1 MRCLKLILIF
11 CIVTLLGCEKG
22 PTITEHEQKVLTDVI
37 LTNSNEVT
45 SLDPLDAFHAGHII
59 LVHELFDTLIDPAFG
74 GKPRPRLAK
83 SWDINKDYTEFTFH
97 LRSDAYFPM
106 QIVGE
111 GGPKKVT
118 ARDVK
123 FSFKRL
129 LAPGSHSMGLSHFLV
144 IKGAKAFNAG
154 KLEDI
159 SGIKVKDDHTITF
172 FLERPVPDFINRLS
186 MAYCSIV
193 PKEFV
198 EKIGKK
204 FAKEPLGSGPYYL
217 KKWAPNLEIVLEK
230 NPNAWHIFS
239 SNAPNRIVVKLFK
252 NPMLAFDAFKK
263 GYVDLLELD
272 QTLAEYWQYAKKK
285 YRAADFRTVQV
296 KRPILWFFY
305 FNCAHE
311 PFNRP
316 EIRRLVSCAVNQNK
330 MNEVIPINARP
341 ATRWT
346 PWQAL
351 GYAEPPFTGPHCPEK
366 LDPNLFQQIHHPIKL
381 ICLNSSS
388 SLKRAKLVK
397 NELDKLGIQI
407 NIEALPFSALIQKLV
422 SQDFDIIDIYWG
434 PYYGSLANYYSPFV
448 SFTFPPNGNNFGRC
462 SSPRGDA
469 IYQQALSTIDEAERL
484 NLFYQFEQELN
495 AVPPGIRSFY
505 ANGYVLVGKR
515 IKDITLSPFGYR
527 EYEKILLNST
537 KK

>member
-1 MRCLKLILIF
+1 M
-11 CIVTLLGCEKG
+11 
-22 PTITEHEQKVLTDVI
+22 
-37 LTNSNEVT
+37 
-45 SLDPLDAFHAGHII
+45 
-59 LVHELFDTLIDPAFG
+59 
-74 GKPRPRLAK
+74 
-83 SWDINKDYTEFTFH
+83 
-97 LRSDAYFPM
+97 
-106 QIVGE
+106 
-111 GGPKKVT
+111 
-118 ARDVK
+118 
-123 FSFKRL
+123 
-129 LAPGSHSMGLSHFLV
+129 
-144 IKGAKAFNAG
+144 
-154 KLEDI
+154 
-159 SGIKVKDDHTITF
+159 
-172 FLERPVPDFINRLS
+172 
-186 MAYCSIV
+186 
-193 PKEFV
+193 
-198 EKIGKK
+198 
-204 FAKEPLGSGPYYL
+204 
-217 KKWAPNLEIVLEK
+217 
-230 NPNAWHIFS
+230 
-239 SNAPNRIVVKLFK
+239 
-252 NPMLAFDAFKK
+252 
-263 GYVDLLELD
+263 
-272 QTLAEYWQYAKKK
+272 
-285 YRAADFRTVQV
+285 

-351 GYAEPPFTGPHCPEK
+351 GYAEPPFTGAHCPEK
-366 LDPNLFQQIHHPIKL
+366 LDPNLFQQIHQPIKL

-397 NELDKLGIQI
+397 SELNKLRIQV

-462 SSPRGDA
+462 SSSRGDA

-527 EYEKILLNST
+527 EYEKISLNST